1 MRWHDIEHAINQTTS
16 QRFIIKEHLP
26 IQGGSI
32 NRAYKISDGQTHLF
46 VKTNHASLVDMFSA
60 EVAGLEEIRA
70 SHTLYAPRY
79 VALGSTEN
87 NAFLVLEY
95 LNMDGHRV
103 NDALFGQQLAAMHQH
118 CHDQFGWW
126 RNNTLGSTP
135 QENDTSA
142 DWIGFYRKHRLGYQL
157 KLAGENGFLGQIQR
171 DGERLLA
178 DLDVFFSTYQPNPSL
193 LHGDLW
199 SGNYGSLKGGRPVI
213 FDPAVYY
220 GDRETDI
227 AMTELFGGF
236 SQNFYASYQESYP
249 LDSGYQT
256 RKTLYN
262 LYHILNHLNLFGGS
276 YLSQAETM
284 MRSLL
289 AEIN

>member
-1 MRWHDIEHAINQTTS
+1 MRWHDIEHAINKTAS
-16 QRFIIKEHLP
+16 QHFVIKEHWP

-32 NRAYKISDGQTHLF
+32 NKAYKISDGQRPLF
-46 VKTNHASLVDMFSA
+46 VKTNHASLIDMFSA
-60 EVAGLEEIRA
+60 EMAGLEEIKA
-70 SHTLYAPRY
+70 SNTLRTPQY
-79 VALGSTEN
+79 VALGCTEDS
-87 NAFLVLEY
+87 AFLVLEY

-103 NDALFGQQLAAMHQH
+103 DNALFGQQLAAMHCH
-118 CHDQFGWW
+118 CRNQFGWW
-126 RNNTLGSTP
+126 RNNTLGSTL
-135 QENDTSA
+135 QENDSSA
-142 DWIGFYRKHRLGYQL
+142 DWVDFYRKHRLGYQL
-157 KLAGENGFLGQIQR
+157 KLAEKNGFSGQIQR

-178 DLDVFFSTYQPNPSL
+178 DLEEFFTTYQPTPSL

-199 SGNYGSLKGGRPVI
+199 SGNYGSLKGGQPVI

-236 SQNFYASYQESYP
+236 SQHFYASYQESYP
-249 LDSGYQT
+249 LDSGYKT

-276 YLSQAETM
+276 YLSQAEAM